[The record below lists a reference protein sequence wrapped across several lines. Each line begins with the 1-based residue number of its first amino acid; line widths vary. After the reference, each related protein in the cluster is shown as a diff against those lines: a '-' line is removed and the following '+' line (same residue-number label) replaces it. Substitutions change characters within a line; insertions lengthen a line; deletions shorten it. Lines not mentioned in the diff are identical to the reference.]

1 LKRQVYISVNAR
13 LAKELLEKH
22 DAACIILKNNEI
34 IFTHAGIGVKPLI
47 AFMEK
52 PLEERSGD
60 LVLVDKVIGK
70 AALLMA
76 VKLGIRNIYTPL
88 VSEEALDAATVHGV
102 IIEALETVPYIIN
115 RTNDGKCPLEQSVTG
130 IYDPEEA
137 FVKIKQAIAELMKK
151 IVTL

>member
-1 LKRQVYISVNAR
+1 MNAR
-13 LAKELLEKH
+13 LAKELLETH
-22 DAACIILKNNEI
+22 DAACIILRENEI

-52 PLEERSGD
+52 PIEERSGN
-60 LVLVDKVIGK
+60 LILVDKVIGK

-88 VSEEALDAATVHGV
+88 ASEEALDAAKVHRV
-102 IIEALETVPYIIN
+102 SIEALETVPYIIN

-137 FVKIKQAIAELMKK
+137 FVKIKMAISELMKK
-151 IVTL
+151 TVTL